1 MKKNKLI
8 IKKYS
13 FYLIAFSMFFLIFVA
28 FTNINV
34 DPEKIYSNNLKLFK
48 SNFDLEKNI
57 KKLYSTKGLLI
68 YKEKQWNERYFY
80 KILLRNY
87 KDPECL
93 IFGAS
98 SVVTIS
104 AVQNPRALSKNCN
117 SILNLG
123 LPGGTFE
130 DYFALSNDI
139 FPKDISEK
147 KIFLSIQPFTL
158 NFNRD
163 HRWIFNSKGYYEF
176 LEKIQNDQIK
186 FNSQNK
192 AKSEIITKS
201 IKNLFS
207 FDYFKRSIQI
217 LLYSN
222 QEENLKIVKNLQAI
236 DQSKYNIMF
245 FDGSRKKDSYPK
257 QNKKDV
263 DLNNINF
270 KIIKNRWY
278 NNEVLDLLSK
288 YKKYFGDNNKIIF
301 LLTPYHPDV
310 WKLNSEPIN
319 EAMIKVET
327 KIHEFSK
334 NNKIDIIGSYN
345 PKNLGCKAD
354 EFIDAMHPSNYC
366 LSKLEESY
374 FNYSEQ
380 NN

>member
-1 MKKNKLI
+1 MKKNKSI
-8 IKKYS
+8 FKSYS
-13 FYLIAFSMFFLIFVA
+13 FYLVIYSMFFLIFIA
-28 FTNINV
+28 FTNINI
-34 DPEKIYSNNLKLFK
+34 DPEKIYPNNLKIFK
-48 SNFDLEKNI
+48 NDFDLEKNI
-57 KKLYSTKGLLI
+57 RKLYSSKGFLI

-80 KILLRNY
+80 KILLKNH
-87 KDPECL
+87 KDTECL

-104 AVQNPRALSKNCN
+104 AVQSPKTLNKNCT

-139 FPKDISEK
+139 SPKEIFEK

-158 NFNRD
+158 NFNKD
-163 HRWIFNSKGYYEF
+163 HRWIFNSESYYEF
-176 LEKIQNDQIK
+176 LKKIQNNEIK
-186 FNSQNK
+186 TTQRNK

-217 LLYSN
+217 LFYSN
-222 QEENLKIVKNLQAI
+222 KKENLKIIKNLDSI
-236 DQSKYNIMF
+236 DEKDYNIMF
-245 FDGSRKKDSYPK
+245 FDGSRKKNLNPK
-257 QNKKDV
+257 KSRKDI
-263 DLNNINF
+263 DLNNVNF
-270 KIIKNRWY
+270 KITPDRWY
-278 NNEVLDLLSK
+278 NDEVLILLSK
-288 YKKYFGDNNKIIF
+288 YKKYFGNTNKIIF

-310 WKLNSEPIN
+310 WKLKDEPII
-319 EAMIKVET
+319 EAMIKVEM

-334 NNKIDIIGSYN
+334 NNRIDVIGSYN
-345 PKNLGCKAD
+345 PKNLGCKAE
-354 EFIDAMHPSNYC
+354 EFLDALHPSNYC

-374 FNYSEQ
+374 FKYSEQ

>member
-34 DPEKIYSNNLKLFK
+34 DPEKIYPNNLKIFK

-257 QNKKDV
+257 KNKKDV

>member
-34 DPEKIYSNNLKLFK
+34 DPEKIYPNNLKIFK

-68 YKEKQWNERYFY
+68 YKEKKWNERYFY

-186 FNSQNK
+186 FNS
-192 AKSEIITKS
+192 TK
-201 IKNLFS
+201 
-207 FDYFKRSIQI
+207 
-217 LLYSN
+217 
-222 QEENLKIVKNLQAI
+222 
-236 DQSKYNIMF
+236 
-245 FDGSRKKDSYPK
+245 
-257 QNKKDV
+257 
-263 DLNNINF
+263 
-270 KIIKNRWY
+270 
-278 NNEVLDLLSK
+278 NE
-288 YKKYFGDNNKIIF
+288 
-301 LLTPYHPDV
+301 
-310 WKLNSEPIN
+310 
-319 EAMIKVET
+319 
-327 KIHEFSK
+327 
-334 NNKIDIIGSYN
+334 
-345 PKNLGCKAD
+345 
-354 EFIDAMHPSNYC
+354 
-366 LSKLEESY
+366 
-374 FNYSEQ
+374 
-380 NN
+380 